1 MATQQVFEKKK
12 SLNIPWYDF
21 QMWPTSTR
29 AIVGAVLMGVCFS
42 ATMQITERVDT
53 VITGGIL
60 NVFGFIFQNVWFWP
74 AAMYFGLTGGLIA
87 ANFSPFIAVLTA
99 TGPLA
104 PAWFAVNTAHVIPMA
119 YLSQHAFEQGQSTK
133 EGISMKY
140 FMTGMVPVAQLFTIL
155 PLLGI
160 WIFIF
165 NFPLW
170 IVVVLYIAAWALCFP
185 GGILGFYLC
194 RSIGQ
199 SGIV

>member
-1 MATQQVFEKKK
+1 MATQKMFEKEKT
-12 SLNIPWYDF
+12 LTIPWYDF
-21 QMWPTSTR
+21 QLWPTSTR
-29 AIVGAVLMGVCFS
+29 AIVGAVLLGVCFS
-42 ATMQITERVDT
+42 ATMQITERIDT

-119 YLSQHAFEQGQSTK
+119 YLSQHVFEQRRSTK
-133 EGISMKY
+133 EGISIKY
-140 FMTGMVPVAQLFTIL
+140 FMAGMVPVAQIFTIL

>member
-1 MATQQVFEKKK
+1 MATQKMFEKEKT
-12 SLNIPWYDF
+12 LTIPWYDF
-21 QMWPTSTR
+21 QLWPTSTR
-29 AIVGAVLMGVCFS
+29 AIVGAVLLGVCFS
-42 ATMQITERVDT
+42 ATMQITERIDT

-119 YLSQHAFEQGQSTK
+119 YLSQHVFEQRRSTK
-133 EGISMKY
+133 EGISIKY
-140 FMTGMVPVAQLFTIL
+140 FMTGMVPVAQIFTIL